1 MPSSEAPI
9 DSERTRTSGRI
20 KLLETIAMGTIVALV
35 AGLVLYPIYY
45 LLQAAFDTGLP
56 DSRPPTAYG
65 TANFAKLFDYPQII
79 WNTLVVT
86 FVSTVMALTFGFV
99 TAWILT
105 RTNVPFKRALD
116 QL

>member
-1 MPSSEAPI
+1 MASVEGIGGTETADPQR
-9 DSERTRTSGRI
+9 ERTQARI
-20 KLLETIAMGTIVALV
+20 KLFETVAMVTIVAVV

-45 LLQAAFDTGLP
+45 LLQAAFDVGLP

-65 TANFAKLFDYPQII
+65 TENFAKLFDYPHII

-86 FVSTVMALTFGFV
+86 FASTVMALLFGFV

-105 RTNVPFKRALD
+105 RTNV
-116 QL
+116 